1 MSSIIIIIL
10 TAIEVIATVI
20 FAISGS
26 VVCHNYGG
34 YPNETRFICMIRS
47 LMHPESAHLIEGPF
61 IYMAQALMG
70 ISILMLFIKI
80 IIAQIK
86 LLRENKTRAVLTF
99 ICSGLSFVAM
109 VVYLIVSSR
118 CSQKVVDITSVSVFL
133 PIVVMFFIMKGT
145 RPGRIIK
152 YHFAQMGVEFLVVPF
167 IMWLTGYTISEIAG
181 GIVTGVVLLGVA
193 CAVLAGGS
201 SPAYSGAPSESS
213 KRIGKID
220 ERIAY
225 LHRNT
230 RDNEEGLRAKAE
242 GRILRGHHVDVK
254 VTNDNIRRNNR
265 EIEQLLRER
274 SKLDRR

>member
-34 YPNETRFICMIRS
+34 YPNDNSFIEMIES
-47 LMHPESAHLIEGPF
+47 LMHPESAYLIEDPF
-61 IYMAQALMG
+61 TYMVQAVMG

-86 LLRENKTRAVLTF
+86 LLRENKTRAVLSF
-99 ICSGLSFVAM
+99 ICSGLSFIGM
-109 VVYLIVSSR
+109 VVYIIVSSK
-118 CSQKVVDITSVSVFL
+118 CSRKAADITSLAVIL
-133 PIVVMFFIMKGT
+133 PVIGMIIIMKGT
-145 RPGRIIK
+145 RSARIIK

-167 IMWLTGYTISEIAG
+167 IMWLSGYTISEIAG
-181 GIVTGVVLLGVA
+181 GIVAGVVLLGA
-193 CAVLAGGS
+193 AFAVLAGGS
-201 SPAYSGAPSESS
+201 SPAYSDAPSESS

-274 SKLDRR
+274 SKLNHQ